1 MYNLNILDI
10 KILKII
16 LKDIYYNFL
25 KKEDLCKIF
34 QGERF
39 VYSKQQQW

>member
-16 LKDIYYNFL
+16 LKDIYYNFF
-25 KKEDLCKIF
+25 KKR
-34 QGERF
+34 RF
-39 VYSKQQQW
+39 M